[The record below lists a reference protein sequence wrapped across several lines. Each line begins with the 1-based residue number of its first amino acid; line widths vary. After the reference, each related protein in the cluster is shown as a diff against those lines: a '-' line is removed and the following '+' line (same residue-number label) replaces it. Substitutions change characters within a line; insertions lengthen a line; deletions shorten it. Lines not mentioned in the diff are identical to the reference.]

1 VSEME
6 SEVETG
12 TRPDGGPE
20 RRRKPRTKLDRLFRT
35 SMILVPFGVLGNL
48 ALSWFG
54 TDRSVW
60 QGLGGLPRHW
70 LYAAIAIALVP
81 WITNSLRIL
90 IWARFLHHRM
100 GFGDALRITVGAEIS
115 ASVLP
120 TSTGSE
126 VLRLGMLMRCGLSS
140 GQAASIV
147 TLGYLEDFVF
157 FATALPV
164 AVVLSR
170 AWELPVVRS
179 LAGRVDVH
187 APGAAAIALAVAAA
201 LGIGWRLLVTG
212 RLGRAGRRRGRRFA
226 AKTRSRLRHTWRD
239 FRGVYARVVRHGK
252 LRFALTLSIT
262 ALQWACRYSVA
273 TAFAYFLG
281 YRVDPLLFF
290 FLQWAIF
297 TVMLFIPTPGASGG
311 AEAAFLLVY
320 SALLPGRVIGLVTA
334 GWRFLTFYLPL
345 ALGSLLFAWMNL
357 RAARGRRAA
366 GHFGRRSG

>member
-1 VSEME
+1 MPPR
-6 SEVETG
+6 G
-12 TRPDGGPE
+12 TEELPDGAP
-20 RRRKPRTKLDRLFRT
+20 RRPRRPRTRLDRLFRT
-35 SMILVPFGVLGNL
+35 SLILVPFGVLGNL
-48 ALSWFG
+48 ALSWFA

-70 LYAAIAIALVP
+70 LYAAVAIALVP

-90 IWARFLHHRM
+90 IWARFLERRM
-100 GFGDALRITVGAEIS
+100 GFGDALSITVGAEIS

-126 VLRLGMLMRCGLSS
+126 VLRLGMLMQCGLSS
-140 GQAASIV
+140 GQAASVV

-157 FATALPV
+157 FVVALPV
-164 AVVLSR
+164 CVVLSR
-170 AWELPVVRS
+170 AWQLPVIRS
-179 LAGRVDVH
+179 LAGRVDVN
-187 APGAAAIALAVAAA
+187 APQAAAVVVAVAAA
-201 LGIGWRLLVTG
+201 LAILWRLLLTG
-212 RLGRAGRRRGRRFA
+212 RLGRAGRRRSRRFA
-226 AKTRSRLRHTWRD
+226 AKARGRLLHTWRD
-239 FRGVYARVVRHGK
+239 FRGVYGRVIRHGK

-262 ALQWACRYSVA
+262 AIQWACRYSVA
-273 TAFAYFLG
+273 TAFAYYLG

-297 TVMLFIPTPGASGG
+297 TIMLFIPTPGASGG

-345 ALGSLLFAWMNL
+345 ALGSLMFAAMNL
-357 RAARGRRAA
+357 HAARGRRRD

>member
-1 VSEME
+1 MTDRVPAEAA
-6 SEVETG
+6 G
-12 TRPDGGPE
+12 GRPGGGPE
-20 RRRKPRTKLDRLFRT
+20 RRRGPRTKLDRLFRT
-35 SMILVPFGVLGNL
+35 SLILVPFGVLGNL
-48 ALSWFG
+48 ALSWFA

-70 LYAAIAIALVP
+70 LYVAIVIALVP

-90 IWARFLHHRM
+90 IWARFLERRM

-126 VLRLGMLMRCGLSS
+126 VLRLGMLMQCGLSS
-140 GQAASIV
+140 GQAASVV
-147 TLGYLEDFVF
+147 TLGYLEDLVF
-157 FATALPV
+157 FAVALPV
-164 AVVLSR
+164 CVVLSR
-170 AWELPVVRS
+170 AWELPVIRS
-179 LAGRVDVH
+179 LAGRVDVG
-187 APGAAAIALAVAAA
+187 APGVALGAVAVVAA
-201 LGIGWRLLVTG
+201 VALLWRLLLAG
-212 RLGRAGRRRGRRFA
+212 RLGRRGRHWSRRFA
-226 AKTRSRLRHTWRD
+226 AKTRGRLRHTWRD
-239 FRGVYARVVRHGK
+239 FRGVYGRVIRHGK

-273 TAFAYFLG
+273 TAFAYYLG

-290 FLQWAIF
+290 VLQWSIF
-297 TVMLFIPTPGASGG
+297 TLMLFIPTPGASGG

-345 ALGSLLFAWMNL
+345 ALGSLMFAGMNL
-357 RAARGRRAA
+357 HAARRRRAG